1 VTTVKENSRWLIGT
15 GNSIS
20 FWLDTWLHEPLATTF
35 NFPPAVFH
43 LLNTKVSSFIEIGEW
58 KIPTSILQQDASL
71 RARIDQV
78 IIPHQPLEDRLV
90 WCSSKD
96 GNFSD
101 KQAYAFLN
109 PAQQQV
115 QWTAWI
121 WHNFVP
127 PSTSFVAWQCFHA
140 KMPTDDNLMQRGCV
154 VVSVCDLCL
163 SNFEDTNNLFLSCNF
178 AQHLWSWLEA
188 LLHIVIDTSSFYS
201 LFQSLNPNWCKR
213 FSQLVIA
220 AILHVLHAIWLARNG
235 IRFSNSRITS
245 RAARTKIL
253 TSLKLSF
260 ALLSGRS
267 GNVSTL
273 SGLLQNGEFL
283 QELSNLSAAT
293 IAAAPGLP
301 LLVLWRSPFIG
312 WMKVN
317 TDGSMVNASAAC
329 GGLFRDFMANFHGGY
344 AQRIGGIFV
353 LHSEIMAL
361 ILAMELA
368 HNRGWFYLWVE
379 SDSMTALRAFDNIDV
394 VPWDL
399 RNRWSNCLQ
408 LGLNLKWSHI
418 LLGIPSNLE
427 VLIVFGLWFVYKP
440 KSCCHVILT

>member
-1 VTTVKENSRWLIGT
+1 
-15 GNSIS
+15 
-20 FWLDTWLHEPLATTF
+20 
-35 NFPPAVFH
+35 
-43 LLNTKVSSFIEIGEW
+43 
-58 KIPTSILQQDASL
+58 
-71 RARIDQV
+71 
-78 IIPHQPLEDRLV
+78 
-90 WCSSKD
+90 
-96 GNFSD
+96 
-101 KQAYAFLN
+101 
-109 PAQQQV
+109 
-115 QWTAWI
+115 
-121 WHNFVP
+121 
-127 PSTSFVAWQCFHA
+127 
-140 KMPTDDNLMQRGCV
+140 MQRGCV

-418 LLGIPSNLE
+418 LLGIPPNLE